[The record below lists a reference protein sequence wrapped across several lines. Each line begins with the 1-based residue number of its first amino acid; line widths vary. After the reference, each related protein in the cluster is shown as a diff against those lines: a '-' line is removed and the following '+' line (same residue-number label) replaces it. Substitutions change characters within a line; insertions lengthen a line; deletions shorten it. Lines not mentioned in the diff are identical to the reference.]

1 MINIPLRDI
10 VIKRIEEKDA
20 KENELEALKEKQTK
34 VETSLNNLS
43 AQQEEMKRELN
54 ELNGQQKEMIN
65 ILTAMTK
72 KLADLTK
79 KLPTKEDKM
88 WFQLYF
94 FHSGKLFMSQPKWY
108 HFYAIQINY
117 IYGYANN
124 ECSSSILTPPA
135 IMILETTRW

>member
-1 MINIPLRDI
+1 MLYNTDPEIHLKTIILQLLNLSFRDI
-10 VIKRIEEKDA
+10 VIKQIEEKDA

-43 AQQEEMKRELN
+43 AQQEEMKMELN

-88 WFQLYF
+88 
-94 FHSGKLFMSQPKWY
+94 
-108 HFYAIQINY
+108 
-117 IYGYANN
+117 
-124 ECSSSILTPPA
+124 
-135 IMILETTRW
+135 

>member
-1 MINIPLRDI
+1 MHLKTIILQFLNMSFRDI
-10 VIKRIEEKDA
+10 VIKQIEEKDA

-65 ILTAMTK
+65 ILTTMTK

-88 WFQLYF
+88 WF
-94 FHSGKLFMSQPKWY
+94 S
-108 HFYAIQINY
+108 Y
-117 IYGYANN
+117 ISLNQVLSHVYSLNA
-124 ECSSSILTPPA
+124 
-135 IMILETTRW
+135 MIAMQFK

>member
-1 MINIPLRDI
+1 MHLKTIILQFLNMSFRDI
-10 VIKRIEEKDA
+10 VIKQIEEKDA

-43 AQQEEMKRELN
+43 AQQEEMKMELN

-88 WFQLYF
+88 WF
-94 FHSGKLFMSQPKWY
+94 S
-108 HFYAIQINY
+108 Y
-117 IYGYANN
+117 ISLNQVLSHVYSLNA
-124 ECSSSILTPPA
+124 
-135 IMILETTRW
+135 MIAMQFK

>member
-1 MINIPLRDI
+1 MQKILLTHSFALQYGSRDASKNNNSTIVKYMSFRDI
-10 VIKRIEEKDA
+10 VIKQIEEKDA
-20 KENELEALKEKQTK
+20 KENEIEALKEKQTK

-94 FHSGKLFMSQPKWY
+94 FHSGKLFMSQPKWN
-108 HFYAIQINY
+108 HFYAIQ
-117 IYGYANN
+117 
-124 ECSSSILTPPA
+124 
-135 IMILETTRW
+135 

>member
-1 MINIPLRDI
+1 MSFRDI
-10 VIKRIEEKDA
+10 VIKQIEEKDA

-43 AQQEEMKRELN
+43 AQQEEMKMELN

-88 WFQLYF
+88 WFSYISFTQESCSCL
-94 FHSGKLFMSQPKWY
+94 SLNDIIFMQFK
-108 HFYAIQINY
+108 
-117 IYGYANN
+117 
-124 ECSSSILTPPA
+124 
-135 IMILETTRW
+135 